1 MRYVVAACVCLAVLF
16 CLAVAPSPSGNGFPP
31 LLQSH
36 YDAELARVQ
45 IEARIAQAE
54 IDALPTP
61 QQR

>member
-1 MRYVVAACVCLAVLF
+1 MRIAACVVGCLAAFWL
-16 CLAVAPSPSGNGFPP
+16 VALRPVSGDGFRP

-45 IEARIAQAE
+45 TEARITQAE

>member
-16 CLAVAPSPSGNGFPP
+16 FWAVAPSPSGDGFPP

-45 IEARIAQAE
+45 MEARIAQAE